1 MVKLD
6 ATKHEMKLIKA
17 ISKRVQEMDYIYSLE
32 HDVEYPLMEAMM
44 DINACHSNGNPLR
57 LKDLLEADNFNFM
70 HDVFG
75 IRRHINRETGELE
88 NLFSPRFTSRAKIA
102 A

>member
-1 MVKLD
+1 MLNFKVTKDEAKTIINIAQRAHAMAKEVGFDYSVMD
-6 ATKHEMKLIKA
+6 AD
-17 ISKRVQEMDYIYSLE
+17 MD
-32 HDVEYPLMEAMM
+32 VT
-44 DINACHSNGNPLR
+44 ACHANGCPLK
-57 LKDLLEADNFNFM
+57 LSELASADNFNFA

-88 NLFSPRFTSRAKIA
+88 NCFLPRFA